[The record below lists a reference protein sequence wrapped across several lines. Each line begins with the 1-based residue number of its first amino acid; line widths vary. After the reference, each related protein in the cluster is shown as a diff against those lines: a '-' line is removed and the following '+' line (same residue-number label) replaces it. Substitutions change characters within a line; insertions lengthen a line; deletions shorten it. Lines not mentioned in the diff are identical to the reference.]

1 MNIKVRS
8 PVLLLCVSALVF
20 DSACFAAS
28 TMPDCFGS
36 RVLENV
42 HSGLLGYS
50 ACLVCEFC
58 LALDQPLTCL
68 LSLDSARLCVSLC
81 GLISVKLTLPG
92 GLYQLYFY

>member
-1 MNIKVRS
+1 MNINIKSTVIL
-8 PVLLLCVSALVF
+8 PCVSALVL
-20 DSACFAAS
+20 DSACSAVS
-28 TMPDCFGS
+28 TLSFGIFD
-36 RVLENV
+36 
-42 HSGLLGYS
+42 LLNYSYS